1 MKKETMKNFVKGLL
15 GLMFFYGFFHDT
27 FGQTIANIALLVL
40 FLVLYIISKKTIRER
55 EENFKNTG
63 IYESNSERDDR
74 RGHEI
79 LFGKPNPLTD
89 ITEIFEDD
97 LEAKNE
103 FLKNNP
109 KYRDTGYKQAEAEE
123 SLSEANEIINKW
135 KSKEKDEN

>member
-1 MKKETMKNFVKGLL
+1 MKNFVKGLL

-27 FGQTIANIALLVL
+27 FGKTIANIALLVL

-79 LFGKPNPLTD
+79 LFGKPKPPAGIN
-89 ITEIFEDD
+89 EIFEDN
-97 LEAKNE
+97 LEAKSE

-109 KYRDTGYKQAEAEE
+109 QYRDSGYKQAEAEE
-123 SLSEANEIINKW
+123 GLSEAQEIISKW
-135 KSKEKDEN
+135 KNEEKDEN